1 MNCMKCGRET
11 GDGAVFC
18 EKCLNLMKEY
28 PVKPGTPVVLPPKS
42 EPLPVLTQR
51 RRPLKPEEKIA
62 RLRKLL
68 RWNQRFLLL
77 ALIALALVAGLAVF
91 LYIQLGQIP
100 GVTT

>member
-42 EPLPVLTQR
+42 EPLPVSLQR

-68 RWNQRFLLL
+68 LWNQRVLLL
-77 ALIALALVAGLAVF
+77 VLIALGLVTGLAIF
-91 LYIQLGQIP
+91 LYFQLGQIA